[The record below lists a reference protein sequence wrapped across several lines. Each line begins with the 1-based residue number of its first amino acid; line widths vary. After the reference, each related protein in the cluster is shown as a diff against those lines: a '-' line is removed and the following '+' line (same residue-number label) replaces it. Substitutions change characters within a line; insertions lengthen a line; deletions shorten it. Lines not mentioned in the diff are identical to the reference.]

1 MKKDLLGISIQEKMR
16 ILEMHYKASGKKLI
30 HEQTETEQPKTTDWS
45 EGGTKTWEQA
55 DIKKIIQYIKETDS
69 QFAFSRSPIYVA
81 MLEWF
86 ENHPDASTR
95 ESLKA
100 WVGSSTIKKVGSS
113 EKKDYQSTANRIIG
127 MTNPDSAGDTIRIKL
142 NAFISNT
149 TDATAKT
156 NAQNIIKQLDRIH
169 KEYKAFKVKGVF
181 PDNDFSNEVYAD
193 LDYLRKG
200 ITTDGSFKKIDG
212 EVINLKDIL
221 TNLTGYNIISS
232 AKESGNVDIQS
243 DENSKAQIIA
253 QLNVEAAGK
262 LKDKD
267 FLDGFFRGVSPSL
280 EDMITK
286 AKSIQIGVADST
298 VIAQYKDAKKKETD
312 LGRQLAVR
320 TFSYPQESLDQTQR
334 DELAM
339 NMFPDDG
346 DALGPEGIQ
355 GLQSIVNEA
364 LEVYNSAIAEDEGAE
379 LKTINIRVYSSTSK
393 VRTQYKSDKYSEQNN
408 VQLATARANV
418 IETKLKEL
426 INETDLSNAE
436 NVVTL
441 LKVIDANRGPG
452 WNDQKS
458 VDLAGQ
464 PVDFATA
471 YANAPLYVYA
481 HEKYPTL
488 TARQFYGGRDE
499 RAAAYA
505 TKLVGRQVS
514 VDELETEYEN
524 VYAKWRYCMGGID
537 LNMLV
542 AKTLVET
549 DDEQDFVVAVAG
561 GLSASIEWKGDGS
574 GGGGGGGGKKKRRK
588 NKSKFWRRAYL
599 RLTGQRG
606 GKSVTFKRS
615 TRCPIF

>member
-30 HEQTETEQPKTTDWS
+30 HEQAETEQPKKTDWS
-45 EGGTKTWEQA
+45 EGGTKSWEQA

-69 QFAFSRSPIYVA
+69 QFAFSRSPIYMA

-100 WVGSSTIKKVGSS
+100 WVGTGTIKKAGDVGS
-113 EKKDYQSTANRIIG
+113 KDYQSTANRIIS
-127 MTNPDSAGDTIRIKL
+127 MTNPAGTGDTIRIKL
-142 NAFISNT
+142 NAFIANT
-149 TDATAKT
+149 TDTTAKT
-156 NAQNIIKQLDRIH
+156 NAQNIIKQLDRIY
-169 KEYKAFKVKGVF
+169 KEYKAFKAKGVF
-181 PDNDFSNEVYAD
+181 PDNDFSNEVYTE
-193 LDYLRKG
+193 LDNLRRG
-200 ITTDGSFKKIDG
+200 ITTDGNFRKIDD

-298 VIAQYKDAKKKETD
+298 VIAQYKDAKEKETD

-320 TFSYPQESLDQTQR
+320 TFSYPQEDLDDAQR
-334 DELAM
+334 NTLAM

-346 DALGPEGIQ
+346 DALGQEAIQ
-355 GLQSIVNEA
+355 GLQTIVNDA
-364 LEVYNSAIAEDEGAE
+364 LAVYNSAIAEDEGAE

-418 IETKLKEL
+418 IEAKLKEL

-441 LKVIDANRGPG
+441 LKVVDANRGPG

-464 PVDFATA
+464 AVEFATA
-471 YANAPLYVYA
+471 YANAPLYTYA

-488 TARQFYGGRDE
+488 TARQFYGGRE
-499 RAAAYA
+499 EKAAAYA
-505 TKLVGRQVS
+505 TKLIGRQVS
-514 VDELETEYEN
+514 VEELETEYEN

-542 AKTLVET
+542 GKTLIET

-561 GLSASIEWKGDGS
+561 GLSVSIEWKGDGS
-574 GGGGGGGGKKKRRK
+574 GKGGKKKKRK
-588 NKSKFWRRAYL
+588 NKSKFWRKAYL

-606 GKSVTFKRS
+606 GKSVSFKRS
-615 TRCPIF
+615 IDCPRW